1 MATRKSGQYYVSET
15 DIAQMFKLSGLPAA
29 FSYQFIRDYSA
40 IKQDIGKDSDRITAT
55 EEDIVVL
62 TERADN
68 NDIIVA
74 DLGIRLTDAE
84 TELLDLGLRVGQA
97 ETDIT
102 DNKAEFDAH
111 VIDRTTHGALG
122 NIVGTLDYP
131 TAITGGA
138 VLLAAAVADAV
149 ASAANAALNPNAA
162 GVVYVQADAATWVAM
177 LNEHKAQINLLKTDL
192 NAAITQL
199 NALLAA
205 ERTAKQLA
213 P

>member
-29 FSYQFIRDYSA
+29 FSSQFIRDYSA
-40 IKQDIGKDSDRITAT
+40 IKQDIGEDSDGITAN
-55 EEDIVVL
+55 EENIVVL
-62 TERADN
+62 TERVDTAEAD
-68 NDIIVA
+68 I
-74 DLGIRLTDAE
+74 DALDVRVTASE
-84 TELLDLGLRVGQA
+84 VSILDLGLRLGEA
-97 ETDIT
+97 EVEID
-102 DNKAEFDAH
+102 DNRDDFDAH
-111 VIDRTTHGALG
+111 VINRNTHGVLG

-131 TAITGGA
+131 TSITGGA

-149 ASAANAALNPNAA
+149 VSAANAALNPNTA
-162 GVVYVQADAATWVAM
+162 GVVYLQSDAATWVAM

>member
-1 MATRKSGQYYVSET
+1 MATSASNQYYVSET

-29 FSYQFIRDYSA
+29 FASQFVRDYSA
-40 IKQDIGKDSDRITAT
+40 IKRDIGKDSDRITEA
-55 EEDIVVL
+55 ENEIVIL
-62 TERADN
+62 TDRADN

-84 TELLDLGLRVGQA
+84 TELLDLGLRVDQA

-111 VIDRTTHGALG
+111 VIDRDTHGVLG
-122 NIVGTLDYP
+122 NIVGTQDYP

-138 VLLAAAVADAV
+138 VLLAAAVTDAV

-162 GVVYVQADAATWVAM
+162 GVAYLQADAATWVAM